1 MNINTLSKTTADYE
15 SSKLAVALY
24 PTSMRKEKDGKTTY
38 HARPIFRN
46 KLTMENIA
54 NDIIATG
61 ALEGYT
67 PEQIISVWRVAN
79 NAMIDRILN
88 GSIVDGGI
96 GTFYARVTGSFDS
109 EQSSFDSKKN
119 AIDIAFRSGKTV
131 KELSSQI
138 QPVIAQGNSVK
149 PEIISVM
156 DIESGKSETLTPG
169 GFLDITGKSI
179 LVTGDNADVGL
190 YFENTEDEAKSVK
203 IAAAK
208 IGVNTSTRIACVVP
222 QLASGNYKIKIVTQ
236 FAKSTV
242 PCKESKSQTFGNTFT
257 VA

>member
-24 PTSMRKEKDGKTTY
+24 PTAMRKEKDGKTSY
-38 HARPIFRN
+38 HARPIFRS
-46 KLTMENIA
+46 KLSMEGIA
-54 NDIIATG
+54 SDIIATG
-61 ALEGYT
+61 ALEGYSA
-67 PEQIISVWRVAN
+67 EQIVKVWRVAN
-79 NAMIDRILN
+79 NAVIDRVLN

-96 GTFYARVTGSFDS
+96 GTFYAKVTGSFDS
-109 EQSSFDSKKN
+109 EQSSFDPKKN

-138 QPVIAQGNSVK
+138 QPAIAQGNSVK
-149 PEIISVM
+149 PEILSVT
-156 DIESGKSETLTPG
+156 DIESGKNDTLTRG
-169 GFLDITGKSI
+169 GFLDITGKNI
-179 LVTGDNADVGL
+179 LVTGENDDVGL
-190 YFENTEDEAKSVK
+190 YFVNTEDEAKSVR
-203 IAAAK
+203 IGAEK

-222 QLASGNYKIKIVTQ
+222 QLESGIYRIKVVTQ

-242 PCKESKSQTFGNTFT
+242 PCKESKSQTFSNTFT